1 MATFIGDASKDE
13 LSKLSPAVI
22 AVHVGLNVFLA
33 IIAILGN
40 SLILVA
46 LKKVSSLHPPT
57 KLLFRCLAVCD
68 LLVGLILHPL
78 HVIGFILD
86 YQLRIIGHHLDHAT
100 YIFSFVLCGLS
111 IFVSTAI
118 SLDRLLAL
126 KLRLRYKKVVTLS
139 RIRAAILGFLLL
151 AVSIGL
157 VYVFVDKIYALI
169 ITLICVAFSIIISTF
184 SYVTIFRTLR
194 KHQSIMQS
202 RIYQVQPNGGGNP
215 LNIAKYKKTV
225 SSIAWVQLA
234 LIACYTP
241 FIVGIVVIKVNNLT
255 GFYSEMFW
263 TFSGTFVYFNSSLNP
278 FLYCWKLREVRQAAS
293 AAIRRYICCKSS

>member
-1 MATFIGDASKDE
+1 MPGSLWSTCWPYSSPTPCYRLHFR
-13 LSKLSPAVI
+13 LSAED
-22 AVHVGLNVFLA
+22 NW
-33 IIAILGN
+33 
-40 SLILVA
+40 
-46 LKKVSSLHPPT
+46 
-57 KLLFRCLAVCD
+57 
-68 LLVGLILHPL
+68 
-78 HVIGFILD
+78 
-86 YQLRIIGHHLDHAT
+86 HHLDHAT
-100 YIFSFVLCGLS
+100 YVLSFVLCGLS

-139 RIRAAILGFLLL
+139 RIRAAILSFLLL
-151 AVSIGL
+151 VVSIGL

-202 RIYQVQPNGGGNP
+202 RIYQVQPNGGANP

-225 SSIAWVQLA
+225 SSIAWVQLV

-255 GFYSEMFW
+255 GFYCEMFW

>member
-1 MATFIGDASKDE
+1 MAAFIGDESKDE

-22 AVHVGLNVFLA
+22 AVHVALNAFLA
-33 IIAILGN
+33 IAAILGN

-46 LKKVSSLHPPT
+46 LEKVSSLHPPT

-86 YQLRIIGHHLDHAT
+86 YQLRIIGHHLDHVT
-100 YIFSFVLCGLS
+100 FVLSFVLCGIS
-111 IFVSTAI
+111 IFASTAI

-126 KLRLRYKKVVTLS
+126 ALRLRYKKVVTLC
-139 RIRAAILGFLLL
+139 RIRAAILCFFLLV
-151 AVSIGL
+151 VSIGL

-184 SYVTIFRTLR
+184 SYVTIFRKLR
-194 KHQSIMQS
+194 KHQSNMQS
-202 RIYQVQPNGGGNP
+202 RIYQVQANGGGNP
-215 LNIAKYKKTV
+215 LNIARYKKTV

-241 FIVGIVVIKVNNLT
+241 FIVGVVVIKLNNLT
-255 GFYSEMFW
+255 GFSSEMFW
-263 TFSGTFVYFNSSLNP
+263 TFSGTLVYLNSSLNP
-278 FLYCWKLREVRQAAS
+278 FLYCWKLREVRQAAN
-293 AAIRRYICCKSS
+293 AAIRRYIRCKSS